1 MKRQKRGIG
10 MEQLSGKTALVRPWF
25 KQFRRLL
32 LPASPKHLRPFPAI
46 E

>member
-1 MKRQKRGIG
+1 MPTRG
-10 MEQLSGKTALVRPWF
+10 LLLRPWF

-32 LPASPKHLRPFPAI
+32 LPAPPKHLRPFPAI

>member
-1 MKRQKRGIG
+1 MAEVLGGTRG
-10 MEQLSGKTALVRPWF
+10 LLVRPWF

-32 LPASPKHLRPFPAI
+32 LPAPPKHLRPFPAI